1 MKSTDNVIKWANK
14 INKKNS
20 YMITKFDIEE
30 FYPSISKNL
39 LPKAIEFIKKYT
51 KITNSCKTVPIHD
64 KEV

>member
-20 YMITKFDIEE
+20 YMITKLDIEE

-39 LPKAIEFIKKYT
+39 LPKAIYKE
-51 KITNSCKTVPIHD
+51 IHENN
-64 KEV
+64 KL